1 MATFTNQ
8 ATLSYNG
15 GSTNSNII
23 TGEIVEVLT
32 ASKTAVVDT
41 YRTPD
46 KITYVVSLVNTGAT
60 ALTDLTLT
68 DNLGAY
74 TVGENTVYPLDYI
87 TESVRYYI
95 NGTLSASPT
104 ITAGPP
110 LTMTG
115 ISVPAGGNATIIYE
129 VSTNE
134 FTPRGNEDSVVNT
147 ATITGGGLANPIT
160 ATETVSPVVS
170 PDLTITKSV
179 SPSIVPANGQLT
191 YTFVIEN
198 YGNTDAAEGDN
209 VVITDTFNPILRNIS
224 VTYNGKTWTEP
235 ADYTYDETTGEFAT
249 VAGQISVPAATFA
262 QDTATGVI
270 TTTPGTAIVTVTGN
284 I

>member
-46 KITYVVSLVNTGAT
+46 KITYVVSLVNTGTT

-68 DNLGAY
+68 DNLGEY

-87 TESVRYYI
+87 TESFRYYI

-104 ITAGPP
+104 VIAGPP

-147 ATITGGGLANPIT
+147 VTITGGGLANPIT

-249 VAGQISVPAATFA
+249 VAGQITVPAATFA

>member
-23 TGEIVEVLT
+23 TGEIVDVLT

-46 KITYVVSLVNTGAT
+46 KITYVVSLVNTGT
-60 ALTDLTLT
+60 LALTNLTLT

-74 TVGENTVYPLDYI
+74 TVGANTIYPLNYI
-87 TESVRYYI
+87 AGSVRYYI
-95 NGTLSASPT
+95 NGTLSTPPAV
-104 ITAGPP
+104 TAGPP
-110 LTMTG
+110 LAITG

-129 VSTNE
+129 ASTND

-147 ATITGGGLANPIT
+147 VTITGGGLADPIT
-160 ATETVSPVVS
+160 ATETVSPVAS

-198 YGNTDAAEGDN
+198 YGNTEAAVGDN
-209 VVITDTFNPILRNIS
+209 VTITNTFNPVLRNIS
-224 VTYNGKTWTEP
+224 VTYNGNAWTETTN
-235 ADYTYDETTGEFAT
+235 YTYNETTGAFAT
-249 VAGQISVPAATFA
+249 VAGQITVPAATFA
-262 QDTATGVI
+262 QNAATGVI
-270 TTTPGTAIVTVTGN
+270 TTTPRTAVVTVTGN

>member
-46 KITYVVSLVNTGAT
+46 KITYVVSLVNTGTT

-104 ITAGPP
+104 VTAGPP

-147 ATITGGGLANPIT
+147 VTITGGGLANPIT

-224 VTYNGKTWTEP
+224 VTYNGKAWTEP

-249 VAGQISVPAATFA
+249 VAGQITVPAATFA

>member
-46 KITYVVSLVNTGAT
+46 KITYVVSLVNTGT
-60 ALTDLTLT
+60 VALTDLTLT

-74 TVGENTVYPLDYI
+74 TVGETTVYPLDY
-87 TESVRYYI
+87 TAGSVRYYI
-95 NGTLSASPT
+95 NGTLTTAPDV
-104 ITAGPP
+104 TAGPP

-129 VSTNE
+129 VATNE

-147 ATITGGGLANPIT
+147 VAITGGGLANPIT
-160 ATETVSPVVS
+160 ATETVSPVAA

-198 YGNTDAAEGDN
+198 YGNSDASEGDN
-209 VVITDTFNPILRNIS
+209 VTITDTFNPILRNIS
-224 VTYNGKTWTEP
+224 VTYNGKAWTEP
-235 ADYTYDETTGEFAT
+235 ENYTYDETTGEFTT
-249 VAGQISVPAATFA
+249 VAGQITVPAATFA

-270 TTTPGTAIVTVTGN
+270 TTTPGTATVTVTGN